1 MGNCKFR
8 LRVVADACF
17 DTGIPVFRIP
27 PYFNVLQRIM
37 PTPTVAIAGRPN
49 VGKSTL
55 FNRIIGRRTALVD
68 KTAGVTRDRHY
79 GAAEWLGRP
88 FRLIDTGGI
97 MATEDSRLLEAVHE
111 QTRHAIAEADVVLFV
126 LDSREELTAAD
137 QEIAQQLHRSG
148 KTVLL
153 VGNKAERPA
162 VGAEVASLGRLG
174 FGEPHWISA
183 EHGQGMGDL
192 LDAILTYLPSD
203 GGPESTTACVSVA
216 IAGRPN
222 VGKSSLVNRILQED
236 RLLVDDAPG
245 TTRDAIDARVRVDSR
260 FYTLIDT
267 AGMRK
272 PRRIGVELEKATVA
286 VTLSRIQHC
295 EAAVL
300 MLDGTAAVGEQDVR
314 IASYIE
320 RQGKACVIVI
330 NKWDA
335 VDKTTGTFDVY
346 VRTIREAMPF
356 LSHVPVVAI
365 SALSG
370 LRVARLFPLVDAVVE
385 AAKRRIPT
393 ADLTEYIKAV
403 TLQHPPAAYRG
414 KFVKFSFAVQTGIQ
428 PPTFLC
434 FVNYPQGVR
443 AHYQRFLENR
453 IRHHFSLAGTPIRLN
468 LKRK

>member
-1 MGNCKFR
+1 
-8 LRVVADACF
+8 
-17 DTGIPVFRIP
+17 
-27 PYFNVLQRIM
+27 M
-37 PTPTVAIAGRPN
+37 PTPVVAIVGRPN

-55 FNRIIGRRTALVD
+55 FNRIVGRHAALVD

-79 GAAEWLGRP
+79 GDAEWLGRP

-97 MATEDSRLLEAVHE
+97 MTTEDSRLLEAVHE
-111 QTRHAIAEADVVLFV
+111 QTLYAVAEAAVVLFV

-137 QEIAQQLHRSG
+137 QDIAQQLHRSG
-148 KTVLL
+148 KTVIPI
-153 VGNKAERPA
+153 GNKAERGSA
-162 VGAEVASLGRLG
+162 GAEAAGVSRLG
-174 FGEPHWISA
+174 FGEPYWISA

-192 LDAILTYLPSD
+192 LDAVLAWLPSD
-203 GGPESTTACVSVA
+203 SGPESTAADVSVA

-222 VGKSSLVNRILQED
+222 VGKSSLVNRILRED
-236 RLLVDDAPG
+236 RLLVDDVPG
-245 TTRDAIDARVRVDSR
+245 TTRDAIDTRVRINSR
-260 FYTLIDT
+260 SYTLIDT

-272 PRRIGVELEKATVA
+272 PRRIGVQLEKATVA
-286 VTLSRIQHC
+286 VTLGRIQHC

-300 MLDGTAAVGEQDVR
+300 MLDGTTTVGEQDVR

-335 VDKTTGTFDVY
+335 IDKTTQTYDTF
-346 VRTIREAMPF
+346 VRAIREAMPF
-356 LSHVPVVAI
+356 LSHAPVVAM

-370 LRVARLFPLVDAVVE
+370 QRVARLFPLIDTVVE
-385 AAKRRIPT
+385 AAKRRIST
-393 ADLTEYIKAV
+393 ADLNECIKAV
-403 TLQHPPAAYRG
+403 TRQHPPAAFRG

-443 AHYQRFLENR
+443 AYYQRYLENR
-453 IRHHFSLAGTPIRLN
+453 IRHYFTLAGTPIRLH
-468 LKRK
+468 LRHK